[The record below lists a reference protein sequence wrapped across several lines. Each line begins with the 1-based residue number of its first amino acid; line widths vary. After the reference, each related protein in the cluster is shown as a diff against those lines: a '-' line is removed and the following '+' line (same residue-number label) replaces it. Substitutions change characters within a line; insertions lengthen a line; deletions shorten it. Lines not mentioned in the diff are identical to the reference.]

1 MRDGWGA
8 IPLIIRVSPLHGVS
22 FKTLS
27 WVRVTV
33 RRLTLGVLKPLVIPV
48 SLRNFLY
55 LGCRRVKLGFKKV
68 AGLALKG
75 MTQSSSIV
83 LGSKTRCTQTEAP
96 TTSSVRN
103 YSATKRYMREVTG
116 KCFGAIV
123 VALAL
128 ALLISLTYS
137 NYTIDTLPF
146 LDDVAISFA
155 VGKSVLEGQLPLIG
169 QPSHLGGRH
178 FGPLYYYV
186 TAVALSFAKEDVLT
200 TMAIFAG
207 LKLFGVALAALL
219 AYQIAPAL
227 GACAAAASI
236 TLVAVGP
243 MLSIIR
249 LPWVNHFLILPSA
262 LFFLALF
269 FAIRV
274 GPRALPLLLAAATV
288 VVQTFYGAV
297 PLVGMC
303 IVATI
308 VTWIVCRYE
317 LRAAYNGRAQIVILG
332 VFLLLWIPPIVFEF
346 VYAHNML
353 RMVSKHFVSPPHTLG
368 LTSAIGNFRSFIDFY
383 ALHQL
388 IPESRWGMVGTIG
401 IVLVALDYIRS
412 IKREA
417 RRFWGVVL
425 CGVGAYIVAL
435 SRVTPPFYLFYLYS
449 ILPVLCV
456 FMGGVIGHAAALVIR
471 ATAIRSYRTIA
482 GGAVG
487 ILVLVLAAARVHE
500 ALPSQ
505 RGHLSTLPLPPFS
518 SIRHAQEVASVVNSV
533 RGDERSVRLF
543 MRGDAKHR
551 MNGAYWYLGP
561 ASFQRMAYAGFFKEL
576 DLFSRGPRSEG
587 SLGFLIYCH
596 SDENVP
602 SKRKAFTQ
610 LERNWIV
617 GDLVSLASCTTCG
630 GCEARTLTPRVAR

>member
-1 MRDGWGA
+1 MQE
-8 IPLIIRVSPLHGVS
+8 
-22 FKTLS
+22 
-27 WVRVTV
+27 VT
-33 RRLTLGVLKPLVIPV
+33 RRFLGV
-48 SLRNFLY
+48 
-55 LGCRRVKLGFKKV
+55 
-68 AGLALKG
+68 
-75 MTQSSSIV
+75 
-83 LGSKTRCTQTEAP
+83 
-96 TTSSVRN
+96 
-103 YSATKRYMREVTG
+103 
-116 KCFGAIV
+116 IV

-155 VGKSVLEGQLPLIG
+155 VGKSVLEGQIPLIG

-178 FGPLYYYV
+178 FGPFYYYV
-186 TAVALSFAKEDVLT
+186 TAAALSLAKEDVLT
-200 TMAIFAG
+200 TMAIFTG
-207 LKLFGVALAALL
+207 LKLVGVALAALL

-262 LFFLALF
+262 LFFLSLF
-269 FAIRV
+269 VAIRV
-274 GPRALPLLLAAATV
+274 GPRALPLLLVAATV

-297 PLVGMC
+297 PLVGTC
-303 IVATI
+303 ILVTI
-308 VTWIVCRYE
+308 VTWIVRRYE
-317 LRAAYNGRAQIVILG
+317 LRAAYRGRAQILFLG
-332 VFLLLWIPPIVFEF
+332 VFLLLWIPPIIFEF
-346 VYAHNML
+346 VYAQNML
-353 RMVSKHFVSPPHTLG
+353 RMVSKHFVSPPRTLG
-368 LTSAIGNFRSFIDFY
+368 LTSALGNFRSFVDFY

-388 IPESRWGMVGTIG
+388 IPESRWGVVGTIG

-412 IKREA
+412 IKQEA
-417 RRFWGVVL
+417 RRFWSVVL
-425 CGVGAYIVAL
+425 CGVCAYIVAL

-449 ILPVLCV
+449 VLPVLCV
-456 FMGGVIGHAAALVIR
+456 FMGGVIGHAVTLVVR
-471 ATAIRSYRTIA
+471 ATAVRSYWAIA
-482 GGAVG
+482 GRALGA
-487 ILVLVLAAARVHE
+487 LVLVLAAERVYDL
-500 ALPSQ
+500 LPSQ

-533 RGDERSVRLF
+533 RGGESGVRLF

-576 DLFSRGPRSEG
+576 DLFARGPRSEG
-587 SLGFLIYCH
+587 TLGFLIFCH
-596 SDENVP
+596 SDQNMSSE
-602 SKRKAFTQ
+602 RKAFTQ

-630 GCEARTLTPRVAR
+630 GCEARTLTPRTILGNSGAERAENPEEL